1 MLIGQNRRTTPTWTF
16 FGNMITTH
24 TRESLI
30 AFEQKVQALWES
42 GEAPSLLHL
51 SGGNEGQLLDI
62 FKDIR
67 PQDWI
72 FVSHRAHFHLLLKGF
87 PEEPLLQLI
96 REDRH
101 MFCYSRE
108 LRIYQSAIL
117 GGTVGIAVGVAKAIQ
132 ESGED
137 AHVYVF
143 MGDGAEEGGA
153 LHPAALYATG
163 HRLPITFIV
172 EDNDRQVD
180 TSKQTRRG
188 ERWEWCQLTAP
199 CIVRYS
205 YKPTWPHA
213 GSGANFQIQF
223 KRTTPL

>member
-1 MLIGQNRRTTPTWTF
+1 
-16 FGNMITTH
+16 MITNH
-24 TRESLI
+24 TRASLI
-30 AFEQKVQALWES
+30 AFEQRVQELWES

-62 FKDIR
+62 FKNVR

-87 PEEPLLQLI
+87 PEEKLLQLI

-117 GGTVGIAVGVAKAIQ
+117 GGCCGIAAGVAQAIK

-137 AHVYVF
+137 AKVF
-143 MGDGAEEGGA
+143 CFVGDGGCENGA
-153 LHPAALYATG
+153 LHSAAMFVEG
-163 HRLPITFIV
+163 HQLPCEFWI

-180 TSKQTRRG
+180 TSKLVRRG
-188 ERWEWCQLTAP
+188 SMPSNPAKAYEPAWPWC
-199 CIVRYS
+199 VHRYE
-205 YKPTWPHA
+205 YKPTFPHG
-213 GSGANFQIQF
+213 GSGCKHQIQF
-223 KRTTPL
+223 KRTTPLP

>member
-1 MLIGQNRRTTPTWTF
+1 MVTS
-16 FGNMITTH
+16 H

-30 AFEQKVQALWES
+30 TFEKRVQEIWES

-62 FKDIR
+62 FKNVR

-72 FVSHRAHFHLLLKGF
+72 FVSHRAHYHILLKGY
-87 PEEPLLQLI
+87 PEELLLERI

-101 MFCYSRE
+101 MFVFSRE
-108 LRIYQSAIL
+108 HRIYQSAIL
-117 GGTVGIAVGVAKAIQ
+117 GGTLGIATGVAQAIKD
-132 ESGED
+132 SGED
-137 AHVYVF
+137 SLVLCF
-143 MGDGAEEGGA
+143 LGDGAEENGA
-153 LHPAALYATG
+153 LHSAALYAEG
-163 HRLPITFIV
+163 HELPILFVV

-180 TSKQTRRG
+180 TDRASRRG
-188 ERWEWCQLTAP
+188 KAWERCRLTSP
-199 CIVRYS
+199 CIMRYE

-213 GSGANFQIQF
+213 GSACKHQITF

>member
-1 MLIGQNRRTTPTWTF
+1 
-16 FGNMITTH
+16 MITNH
-24 TRESLI
+24 NRESLI
-30 AFEQKVQALWES
+30 AFEDRVRQSWES
-42 GEAPSLLHL
+42 GDLPSLTHL
-51 SGGNEGQLLDI
+51 CGGCEGQLLNI
-62 FKDIR
+62 FQVIR

-72 FVSHRAHFHLLLKGF
+72 FISHRGHYHCLLKGMS
-87 PEEPLLQLI
+87 EGQLMENI
-96 REDRH
+96 RNDFS

-117 GGTVGIAVGVAKAIQ
+117 GGTVGIAVGVAKATAD
-132 ESGED
+132 SGED

-188 ERWEWCQLTAP
+188 ERSEWCQLTAP

-213 GSGANFQIQF
+213 GSGCKHQITF